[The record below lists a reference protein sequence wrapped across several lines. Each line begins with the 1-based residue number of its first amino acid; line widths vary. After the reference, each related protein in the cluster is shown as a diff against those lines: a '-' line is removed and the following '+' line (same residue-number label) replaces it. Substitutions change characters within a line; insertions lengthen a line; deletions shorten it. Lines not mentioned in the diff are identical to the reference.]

1 MSIYDL
7 LGREQGIRG
16 AVDAFYERV
25 LADPQVAH
33 YFTGVD
39 MPRLRRHQVQLL
51 SAVTGG
57 PEQYQGTD
65 LGEAHRDLAIS
76 YADFDRVI
84 GHLGATLADLGV
96 DESTRQQ
103 VGQALTSYREVIVNE
118 KASEPK

>member
-33 YFTGVD
+33 YFTRVD

-51 SAVTGG
+51 SAVSGG
-57 PEQYQGTD
+57 PDQYQGRD
-65 LGEAHRDLAIS
+65 LGEAHRHLAIS
-76 YADFDRVI
+76 YPDFDRVI

-118 KASEPK
+118 KAPEPN